1 MNYVVESGD
10 TIESI
15 ARKYDLSPSTLMQMN
30 NLSNSNQLKV
40 GMIITIRPSGSCS
53 SCNAP
58 LGAEWCPR
66 LSLGS
71 RGPAVEELQRRLRYY
86 GYPIGGQIDSVFG
99 RETEQ
104 ALRNFQRNNNLWVSG
119 VTDQSTWRALGVVC
133 RYSQNGGCPTL
144 RYGSRG
150 SAISFLQSLL
160 QRRGYYVTVDGVY
173 GTSTQD
179 AVRALQRDYGLY
191 ASGEVNQQ
199 VWDILG
205 VTCVPNDQRPGN
217 MLPNNQPPVGGQPG
231 NMLPDNQPPI
241 YDNNLP
247 PFQPPSQLPS
257 GEPGLNGLNYNW
269 EEIGD
274 FRYVLAT
281 NRYRYREGQPVEIT
295 FRKRNLTNEPAI
307 LRYPSGQLF
316 DFYVSDAKGVELWR
330 WSKSQDFN
338 PVAREMVLAPGAA
351 ESITINWDQK
361 TNNGYWI
368 PAQTLTLWG
377 TNMATGVSLPLNL
390 EIY

>member
-1 MNYVVESGD
+1 MTYVVESGD

-15 ARKYDLSPSTLMQMN
+15 ARKYDLSPNALMEMN
-30 NLSNSNQLKV
+30 DLTSSSQLKV
-40 GMIITIRPSGSCS
+40 GMIITISPSGSCS

-58 LGAEWCPR
+58 LGAQWCPR

-71 RGPAVEELQRRLRYY
+71 RGPAVEELKRRLRYY
-86 GYPIGGQIDSVFG
+86 GYVINRVDNNFD

-104 ALRNFQRNNNLWVSG
+104 ELRIFQRNNNLWVSG
-119 VTDQSTWRALGVVC
+119 ITDRATWQALGVNC
-133 RYSQNGGCPTL
+133 PYSQNGCPTL
-144 RYGSRG
+144 RVGSRG

-160 QRRGYYVTVDGVY
+160 RRRGYYVQIDGVFGR
-173 GTSTQD
+173 GTQQ
-179 AVRALQRDYGLY
+179 AVQALQRDYGLY
-191 ASGEVNQQ
+191 PSGDVDQQ

-205 VTCVPNDQRPGN
+205 VSCVPSDNSSNKPSYRP
-217 MLPNNQPPVGGQPG
+217 PNNEGT
-231 NMLPDNQPPI
+231 
-241 YDNNLP
+241 LP
-247 PFQPPSQLPS
+247 PFRPPSTPQPPST
-257 GEPGLNGLNYNW
+257 EPGLNGLNYNW

-316 DFYVSDAKGVELWR
+316 DFYVSDAKGMELWR
-330 WSKSQDFN
+330 WSKTQNFN

-351 ESITINWDQK
+351 ESITIKWDQK

-377 TNMATGVSLPLNL
+377 TNTATGVSLPLNI